1 MDFKQL
7 WEFLKLKIYECMY
20 GKGEGGLGGLQRH
33 RSLTPVQK
41 LDGNGPEESETTN
54 YSSNSWTSP

>member
-1 MDFKQL
+1 MDFMGIFKTCAC
-7 WEFLKLKIYECMY
+7 KYTNACTV
-20 GKGEGGLGGLQRH
+20 KGEGGALQRH

-54 YSSNSWTSP
+54 YSSTPWPSP